1 MQLAMAVHM
10 MWMCVVTVLF
20 SAQALALQWPD
31 AYMASGLL
39 YLPYGEISE
48 PFTAYINQATGMGRI
63 DYFGGE
69 FKLSTFI

>member
-1 MQLAMAVHM
+1 MNV
-10 MWMCVVTVLF
+10 CGDSVL

-48 PFTAYINQATGMGRI
+48 PFTAYINQATGMGQMNLFELACGLQVHI
-63 DYFGGE
+63 QVA
-69 FKLSTFI
+69 